1 VAVFVTGKSLR
12 TTATSWLSK
21 TTSKVK

>member
-12 TTATSWLSK
+12 TAATSWLSV
-21 TTSKVK
+21 TTTKAK